1 MNDIIGLSHLVFS
14 VDQNKK
20 QENILLKTL
29 YDNEKFYEFDHKNIR
44 SPFIRNKEN
53 LNSKLNIYNSS
64 FSDMPPIE
72 LLTVTNVSKRS
83 KNNYGLIVNDKS
95 LSINQDKIKIE
106 FCNSEFYV
114 LCFFDF
120 FLNSYVAVENNF
132 FNSGNGCWYLAKDFD
147 DQKFFLKSIPSVKII
162 KDDENIFIIKC
173 RIINKFFSYF
183 TIVLIKDYN
192 EKSNL
197 YNDDIGLSS
206 MGWFSKNLNM
216 DFLNNGKFN
225 STKKFTINLDKN
237 EFNAKFIYNNMGIS
251 HELLKIK

>member
-53 LNSKLNIYNSS
+53 LTSKLNIYNSS
-64 FSDMPPIE
+64 FSDLPPIE
-72 LLTVTNVSKRS
+72 LLTVNNVSKRS
-83 KNNYGLIVNDKS
+83 KNNYGLIVNDKL

-114 LCFFDF
+114 SCFFDF

-147 DQKFFLKSIPSVKII
+147 DQKFFLNALLKLPPKEDSRS
-162 KDDENIFIIKC
+162 
-173 RIINKFFSYF
+173 
-183 TIVLIKDYN
+183 L
-192 EKSNL
+192 
-197 YNDDIGLSS
+197 
-206 MGWFSKNLNM
+206 
-216 DFLNNGKFN
+216 
-225 STKKFTINLDKN
+225 KKQTIN
-237 EFNAKFIYNNMGIS
+237 
-251 HELLKIK
+251 